1 MVLRCTAKALDLL
14 GVRKMSLVELPP
26 SDDDWYLNL
35 LWFDRRKCLLLTHA
49 GTVFS
54 IFIPDVRK
62 AELAPIGPYVIDA
75 VVGALRAE
83 GLPVD
88 ALGELDLHDALLA
101 KSASRQVLGFMNDV
115 ASHISSAVHGQ
126 SNVREV
132 DAVALNAQLQRTLH
146 DHEGRYATPLDLV
159 AEQASHAAVA
169 GNHTSGDRATRAQL
183 EPTANRGPSG
193 PGVLVRLAERADVG
207 QVLISPGE

>member
-1 MVLRCTAKALDLL
+1 
-14 GVRKMSLVELPP
+14 MSLVEVPP

-62 AELAPIGPYVIDA
+62 AELAPIGPYLIDA

-88 ALGELDLHDALLA
+88 ALGELDSHDVLLA
-101 KSASRQVLGFMNDV
+101 KTASRRVLGFMNEV
-115 ASHISSAVHGQ
+115 ASHISYAVYEHR
-126 SNVREV
+126 NVREV
-132 DAVALNAQLQRTLH
+132 DVVALNAQLQRTLH
-146 DHEGRYATPLDLV
+146 NHGGRYATPLGL
-159 AEQASHAAVA
+159 
-169 GNHTSGDRATRAQL
+169 G
-183 EPTANRGPSG
+183 
-193 PGVLVRLAERADVG
+193 AER
-207 QVLISPGE
+207 LERR